1 MLSRTRAHA
10 SHPLNG
16 IVGGG
21 MLWCALALLVSQPP
35 QPCLGYAQRMKP
47 LRTPP
52 PTRPPLK
59 GGKTRWRR
67 PPCQPF
73 YTRLRRDAVQCCAR
87 ICCAMPCEAVLC
99 SATLCYDVLLGERIG
114 ARLVL

>member
-35 QPCLGYAQRMKP
+35 QPCLGYAQRKS
-47 LRTPP
+47 LLARNPP
-52 PTRPPLK
+52 RGPP
-59 GGKTRWRR
+59 
-67 PPCQPF
+67 
-73 YTRLRRDAVQCCAR
+73 
-87 ICCAMPCEAVLC
+87 
-99 SATLCYDVLLGERIG
+99 
-114 ARLVL
+114 

>member
-35 QPCLGYAQRMKP
+35 QPCLGYTQRKMFFFA
-47 LRTPP
+47 RHPP
-52 PTRPPLK
+52 RSPP
-59 GGKTRWRR
+59 
-67 PPCQPF
+67 
-73 YTRLRRDAVQCCAR
+73 
-87 ICCAMPCEAVLC
+87 
-99 SATLCYDVLLGERIG
+99 
-114 ARLVL
+114 

>member
-35 QPCLGYAQRMKP
+35 QPCLGYAQRKKP
-47 LRTPP
+47 PRTQP

-59 GGKTRWRR
+59 GGTTRWRR
-67 PPCQPF
+67 PVL
-73 YTRLRRDAVQCCAR
+73 TIHARTAARRCR
-87 ICCAMPCEAVLC
+87 AMLC
-99 SATLCYDVLLGERIG
+99 HGML
-114 ARLVL
+114 

>member
-52 PTRPPLK
+52 PTQPPLK
-59 GGKTRWRR
+59 GGKTRWRS
-67 PPCQPF
+67 PP
-73 YTRLRRDAVQCCAR
+73 ASSNS
-87 ICCAMPCEAVLC
+87 AMRTASPESQMHC
-99 SATLCYDVLLGERIG
+99 
-114 ARLVL
+114 

>member
-35 QPCLGYAQRMKP
+35 QPCLGYAQRKKLP
-47 LRTPP
+47 RTQP

-59 GGKTRWRR
+59 GGTTRWRR
-67 PPCQPF
+67 PVLTIHAC
-73 YTRLRRDAVQCCAR
+73 TAAR
-87 ICCAMPCEAVLC
+87 
-99 SATLCYDVLLGERIG
+99 
-114 ARLVL
+114 

>member
-52 PTRPPLK
+52 PTQPPLK

-67 PPCQPF
+67 PPLP
-73 YTRLRRDAVQCCAR
+73 V
-87 ICCAMPCEAVLC
+87 VLC
-99 SATLCYDVLLGERIG
+99 TA
-114 ARLVL
+114 AA

>member
-35 QPCLGYAQRMKP
+35 QPCLGYAQRMMPP
-47 LRTPP
+47 LTPP

-59 GGKTRWRR
+59 GGEDALAPTLLPAVLYTAATR
-67 PPCQPF
+67 
-73 YTRLRRDAVQCCAR
+73 
-87 ICCAMPCEAVLC
+87 CCAMLC
-99 SATLCYDVLLGERIG
+99 
-114 ARLVL
+114 